1 MLLAALLPI
10 SFLGS
15 FVFGLTGFGSGLVT
29 VPLASFLFDL
39 PFVLAVFSVI
49 DGLNAVRVWRA
60 QPKAVSWEDAKRLL
74 PSCIVGV
81 GVATPL
87 LLWLPTRPLLL
98 AFGGFVF
105 AYAVYGLLAPK
116 RLPIVG
122 TGWAYLA
129 GLISGI
135 TSTLFGAGGPP
146 FVIYLGMRPLVGD
159 QFRGTLAVTGVVSIG
174 ARIVAFALGG
184 LLSSPKVWIA
194 ILLVAP
200 ASLVAL
206 WIAQRIHTRIPR
218 ATMLRG
224 VQLLLCVAGASL
236 VHRALGM
243 D

>member
-15 FVFGLTGFGSGLVT
+15 FVFGLTGFGSGLIT

-60 QPKAVSWEDAKRLL
+60 QPKAVSWVDARRLL

-81 GVATPL
+81 VVATPL

-105 AYAVYGLLAPK
+105 AYAVYGLLAPR
-116 RLPIVG
+116 RLPSVG

-129 GLISGI
+129 GFVSGI

-174 ARIVAFALGG
+174 ARIVAFAIGG
-184 LLSSPKVWIA
+184 LLSSPKVWMA

-200 ASLVAL
+200 ASVVAL

-218 ATMLRG
+218 TTMLRG
-224 VQLLLCVAGASL
+224 VQLLLCLAGASL

-243 D
+243 A